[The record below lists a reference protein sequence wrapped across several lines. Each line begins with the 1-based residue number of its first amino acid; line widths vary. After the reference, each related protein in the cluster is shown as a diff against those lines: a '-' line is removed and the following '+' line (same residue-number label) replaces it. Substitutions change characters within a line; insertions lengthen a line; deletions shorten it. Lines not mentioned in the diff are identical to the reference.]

1 MGSTSSS
8 SVRSSDLDDTTATN
22 NEDVFK
28 VDNINSHG
36 RKHASA
42 QIQLSSG
49 DLCIRQKHRESLH
62 IPLETIKRYGL
73 DGSIFILECG
83 RRAPLGQARYAFRC
97 KHAPRLV
104 DTLDQR
110 ITTLSKQL
118 TDQAVVLPSSSTFT
132 NVSSASQHNHRHHH
146 HRRTARQRRR
156 AQSDQGL
163 LCRTPSSILV
173 SSSSS
178 SSLSALS
185 LNSRTKFSSRHS
197 ELNLSGFD
205 LSLDVHG
212 DHQDG
217 HNNAEQRGA
226 FIARLKQPIQREKT
240 PELNYVEFKASE
252 TG

>member
-8 SVRSSDLDDTTATN
+8 SVRCSERVDTNATN

-104 DTLDQR
+104 DNLDQR

-132 NVSSASQHNHRHHH
+132 HVSSASQHKHRHH
-146 HRRTARQRRR
+146 HRRTARQRPR

-163 LCRTPSSILV
+163 LCATPSSILV

-178 SSLSALS
+178 SLLSALS
-185 LNSRTKFSSRHS
+185 LNSRTKLSSRHS

-205 LSLDVHG
+205 LPLDTHG
-212 DHQDG
+212 DQRDG
-217 HNNAEQRGA
+217 HTDAEQRGV
-226 FIARLKQPIQREKT
+226 FVARLKQPIQREKT
-240 PELNYVEFKASE
+240 PELNYVEFKATE